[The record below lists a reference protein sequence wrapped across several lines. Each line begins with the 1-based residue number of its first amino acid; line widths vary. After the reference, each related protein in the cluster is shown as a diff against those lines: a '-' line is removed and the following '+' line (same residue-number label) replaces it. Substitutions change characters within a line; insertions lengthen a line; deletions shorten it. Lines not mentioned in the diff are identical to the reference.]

1 MILPTPRQDE
11 ADELELSIDRA
22 VVGPGHGEM
31 AALELHG
38 KRGHRRALGKSY
50 LPAVLDDAGALP

>member
-22 VVGPGHGEM
+22 VVGPGHGAM
-31 AALELHG
+31 AALESHG

-50 LPAVLDDAGALP
+50 PPAVLDDAGALP